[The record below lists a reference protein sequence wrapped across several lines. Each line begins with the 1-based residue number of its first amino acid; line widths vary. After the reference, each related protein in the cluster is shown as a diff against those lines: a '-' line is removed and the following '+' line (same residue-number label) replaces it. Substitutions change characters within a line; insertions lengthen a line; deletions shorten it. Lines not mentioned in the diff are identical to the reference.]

1 MSATFGMKN
10 TTVRMFGEKVIVPD
24 NAIAKL
30 MYYLNCIWVVIDYQ
44 DSVLTDFQNYD
55 ELSGEQLL
63 AVYQLAKLLNP
74 SIFIQYKIFIVD
86 KCR

>member
-30 MYYLNCIWVVIDYQ
+30 M
-44 DSVLTDFQNYD
+44 
-55 ELSGEQLL
+55 
-63 AVYQLAKLLNP
+63 
-74 SIFIQYKIFIVD
+74 
-86 KCR
+86 